1 MNTSSP
7 KRPITELRDGV
18 VALGFVITL
27 GAVIGFLAL
36 AFFQLVSF
44 ASNFWGLTLTE
55 DIPTDWHYSPTLGI
69 SLLVSALIA
78 GQLLRVIKDHRPQG
92 PADLIQAAQQ
102 DQEPDLKNGFR
113 SSLLALNNLCG
124 GASVGIFGP
133 LVHFGGCL
141 SALFFKT
148 ARRIPEGL
156 VLGAGAGA
164 AIAAVFS
171 APLGA
176 TIFAYEV
183 IIRRFGSWGV
193 ALLLASS
200 FSAFWTAEQIL
211 GGHRLFSVS
220 SVPMLN
226 AYTVGIAFGVGVI
239 CGLAS
244 IAYIYLV
251 TKMPALANRSQLPI
265 ALRPL
270 IPAALVFLV
279 SPVLPHVVGLGLNT
293 ISMAMAGQLA
303 LSLLLAL
310 IVCKIALTSVC
321 MGFGFFGGVFSPALF
336 YGAMIGAAMDLILG
350 SGQAITEYALLGAAS
365 SIACV
370 IGAPLASIVIVLE
383 ITGSYEWAALSAI
396 SVAGGTLISN
406 ALIGRSLFDRQ
417 LSEEG
422 FKPDMPR
429 A

>member
-1 MNTSSP
+1 MDNSTT
-7 KRPITELRDGV
+7 KRPITELRDGL
-18 VALGFVITL
+18 VALVFVITL
-27 GAVIGFLAL
+27 GAVIGVLAL
-36 AFFQLVSF
+36 AFFQLVTF
-44 ASNFWGLTLTE
+44 ASHYWGLSLSK
-55 DIPTDWHYSPTLGI
+55 DLQADWHYSPTLGV
-69 SLLVSALIA
+69 SLLVTALVA
-78 GQLLRVIKDHRPQG
+78 GQLLRFIKDHRPQG

-102 DQEPDLKNGFR
+102 NQEPDLKNGFR

-141 SALFFKT
+141 SALFFKA
-148 ARRIPEGL
+148 ARRIPENL

-200 FSAFWTAEQIL
+200 FAAFWTAEQVL

-220 SVPMLN
+220 SVPNLN
-226 AYTVGIAFGVGVI
+226 VQTVVIAFGVGI
-239 CGLAS
+239 ACGLAS

-251 TKMPALANRSQLPI
+251 TKMPTLAKKSRLPI
-265 ALRPL
+265 TLRPL
-270 IPAALVFLV
+270 VPATLIFVI
-279 SPVLPHVVGLGLNT
+279 SPLLPHVVGLGLDT

-310 IVCKIALTSVC
+310 IVGKIVLTSIC
-321 MGFGFFGGVFSPALF
+321 MGFGYFGGVFSPALF
-336 YGAMIGAAMDLILG
+336 YGAMIGAVVDLLLG
-350 SGQAITEYALLGAAS
+350 SGQAVTEYALLGAAS

-370 IGAPLASIVIVLE
+370 IGAPIASIVIVLE
-383 ITGSYEWAALSAI
+383 ITGSYEWAALSAM

-422 FKPDMPR
+422 QPSGQ
-429 A
+429 